1 MLFQCTVGVFLEF
14 KRVLLFIARS
24 NSSRSLYRSVSGWM
38 LNHSDIRYRLFTNIL
53 EQSFSI
59 DLMAW
64 GGNWYVRIL
73 SRSQSTCGL
82 RRSFTC
88 NSILLFYAPDGV
100 SHCTSFSVLYMV
112 LLQIVGCIINLD
124 FINDL
129 LLDPSIM
136 YSTDLRHSAFSVQ
149 AWTQSWCSTERGVH
163 YTILKHCLSSNHH
176 LFAEVRSNCFI

>member
-24 NSSRSLYRSVSGWM
+24 NSSRSLYRSVSGCM

-88 NSILLFYAPDGV
+88 NSILLFYAPVGV
-100 SHCTSFSVLYMV
+100 SHCTSFSFLLYGIV
-112 LLQIVGCIINLD
+112 ADRRVYYKFEFYQWPIVGSINYVQYRFAPFCFQRTRMNTKLV
-124 FINDL
+124 FHRTWCAL
-129 LLDPSIM
+129 
-136 YSTDLRHSAFSVQ
+136 YHSK
-149 AWTQSWCSTERGVH
+149 T
-163 YTILKHCLSSNHH
+163 LSS
-176 LFAEVRSNCFI
+176 I